1 MKNQYKLLAEKYDQ
15 IKKVEE
21 AVLLPDVETVE
32 GVVNILKHA
41 RQQFL
46 NKKPVDEIYKDA
58 QEQLSR
64 YQVKLENTPRYRAYC
79 DGRGVIHLNYN
90 TLEYFFK
97 VGDEN
102 DIRSLIKHEV
112 VHRHQMSR
120 LFTSLRKDPSGR
132 SYNKFLQNLRKQKAQ
147 KAQRAHVSDLRT
159 YLNGPHEIMARA
171 HDVAQKIYSAG
182 VSHGFS
188 KQALLND
195 IFKNLYTGKAPVI
208 WTQVQNN
215 KLKLHGVI
223 YPEVAGDIHKIT
235 YFLTPEN
242 KKRFYRYV
250 YSYVEQFYDRA
261 QNPASSSSKQFN

>member
-64 YQVKLENTPRYRAYC
+64 YQVKLENTPGYRAYC

-132 SYNKFLQNLRKQKAQ
+132 SYNKFLQNLRNQ
-147 KAQRAHVSDLRT
+147 KAQRAAVSDIFAKKKI
-159 YLNGPHEIMARA
+159 YYNGPREIMARA

-195 IFKNLYTGKAPVI
+195 IFKNLYTRTAPH
-208 WTQVQNN
+208 
-215 KLKLHGVI
+215 LARRKLHGVI
-223 YPEVAGDIHKIT
+223 YPSVADDIHDIT
-235 YFLTPEN
+235 YWLTPEN

-261 QNPASSSSKQFN
+261 QNPASSSSRTI